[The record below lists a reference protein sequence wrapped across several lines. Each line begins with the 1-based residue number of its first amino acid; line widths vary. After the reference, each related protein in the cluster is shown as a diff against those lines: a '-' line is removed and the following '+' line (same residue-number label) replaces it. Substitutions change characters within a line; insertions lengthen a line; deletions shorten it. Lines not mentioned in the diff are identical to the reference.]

1 MLSFGDTN
9 TDAYC
14 LEDKDYIVKLNNDKC
29 SFGKIYNLIFLMIN
43 MVLFLNLI
51 IAILSSTFAYYED
64 KQLGLY
70 YEVIVG

>member
-14 LEDKDYIVKLNNDKC
+14 LEDKDYIVILNNNKC

-64 KQLGLY
+64 K
-70 YEVIVG
+70 